1 MRKVETF
8 VPGKMFQLSRGIW
21 KFSKCFSYSS
31 EFFMISTRITY
42 KHPRHDSLLWNWMKN
57 LINSRKID
65 VMLFASYSPRC
76 YFFIKSKRCD
86 NSMMIAV
93 HKPVRES
100 TVTTTLKFD
109 NGCCCCVAHLISH
122 RIIYVDICGIFV
134 VYYESAVARNCVI
147 LSPSWNRKHCH
158 ISYLWMTRLHLP
170 S

>member
-1 MRKVETF
+1 
-8 VPGKMFQLSRGIW
+8 
-21 KFSKCFSYSS
+21 
-31 EFFMISTRITY
+31 
-42 KHPRHDSLLWNWMKN
+42 
-57 LINSRKID
+57 
-65 VMLFASYSPRC
+65 MLFASYSPRC

-86 NSMMIAV
+86 NFMIAV

-122 RIIYVDICGIFV
+122 RIIYVDNCGIFV

-170 S
+170 SQQTAAAAAHPLDRMLTVKTSTACGCVYVSAAGWGEIGKLCDRTE